1 MLPGEG
7 LNEVP
12 GEAQD
17 PRELRTVG
25 GLNEVRREAHVP
37 RELRAIEEETGG
49 GLNKVLREA
58 CDHRELRA
66 VHSAQ
71 QVLVCPKD
79 SSVARGVIITRVPT
93 STCQYPSHNPLLP
106 GEHRDGS

>member
-1 MLPGEG
+1 VLPGEG

-49 GLNKVLREA
+49 GLNEVLREH
-58 CDHRELRA
+58 C
-66 VHSAQ
+66 AQ
-71 QVLVCPKD
+71 QVLVCPK
-79 SSVARGVIITRVPT
+79 R
-93 STCQYPSHNPLLP
+93 
-106 GEHRDGS
+106 

>member
-1 MLPGEG
+1 MKSFVKKQETRSLKQKLENLERPEVGVLPGEG

-17 PRELRTVG
+17 PQELRTFG

-49 GLNKVLREA
+49 GLNEVLREA
-58 CDHRELRA
+58 SDHRELRA
-66 VHSAQ
+66 VHCAQ
-71 QVLVCPKD
+71 QVLVCPK
-79 SSVARGVIITRVPT
+79 R
-93 STCQYPSHNPLLP
+93 
-106 GEHRDGS
+106 